1 MEREQYIM
9 NRKSIFKIC
18 IFSIVALFSFI
29 IIILLL
35 KNYDYQMIMLEL
47 PMLLISYIYIPTLLI
62 IFISSVIKII
72 NIVLLNK
79 NGKSKIN
86 KITSFITTIFFV
98 FAFVFYSI
106 SMIAYTK
113 SNLTQETKIKPYD
126 IYNSVN
132 FIDYKETDD
141 TEYNVFKHFN
151 ESYLAS
157 DVEMV
162 SKSFNYYDSQTESNQ
177 EFIIHV
183 IKADKIPYIYR
194 ELLYKSAKKYTP
206 KSLVKDE
213 SWCIYSIDNASSN
226 RLCTILSK
234 DNGSFLFVQIV
245 PFNNQNFNVDE
256 VLEYFKQDVLTAKS
270 QNDIGN

>member
-1 MEREQYIM
+1 M
-9 NRKSIFKIC
+9 NTENKKSIFKIC
-18 IFSIVALFSFI
+18 IFSITALISFI
-29 IIILLL
+29 VIILLL
-35 KNYDYQMIMLEL
+35 KNCDFKMIMLES
-47 PMLLISYIYIPTLLI
+47 PILLILYIYIPTLLI

-86 KITSFITTIFFV
+86 KIVSFITTLFFV
-98 FAFVFYSI
+98 FAFVFYGS
-106 SMIAYTK
+106 SMGSYAK
-113 SNLTQETKIKPYD
+113 NNLAKESKIKPYD

-141 TEYNVFKHFN
+141 TKYNVFKQFN
-151 ESYLAS
+151 ESYFGR
-157 DVEMV
+157 DVEML
-162 SKSFNYYDSQTESNQ
+162 SKSFNYYDSQTKLNQ

-213 SWCIYSIDNASSN
+213 GWCIYSMDNASSN
-226 RLCTILSK
+226 RLFTILSK
-234 DNGSFLFVQIV
+234 DNGSFLYVQIA

-256 VLEYFKQDVLTAKS
+256 VLKYFKQNCKK
-270 QNDIGN
+270 GY